1 MRERPFELY
10 VFDWDGTCMDTTPFI
25 AGAIQEAARAM
36 GLPVPPYEVAEGVI
50 GLGHADMMRIA
61 VPACPES
68 DYGRFD
74 QEYWKAYIKGE
85 ERLSGIRPG
94 MQRLLERMKAAGL
107 WSAVATG
114 KSRRGLERVMGK
126 TGTKPLFVSTA
137 TADEHASKPAP
148 DMLLALSEELCVP
161 LSRMVMV
168 GDAVHDLDMARN
180 AGVAGVAV
188 LWGAG
193 KRPELEARRP
203 LAVVSDE
210 RELAR
215 SLGLEDLL

>member
-25 AGAIQEAARAM
+25 AGAIQEAARSM
-36 GLPVPPYEVAEGVI
+36 GLPVPAYAVAEGVI
-50 GLGHADMMRIA
+50 GLGHSDMMRIA
-61 VPACPES
+61 MPSCPES

-85 ERLSGIRPG
+85 EQLAGIRPG

-126 TGTKPLFVSTA
+126 TGTKPLFVATA
-137 TADEHASKPAP
+137 TADEYASKPAP
-148 DMLLALSEELCVP
+148 DMLLALSDELCVP

-168 GDAVHDLDMARN
+168 GDAVHDLDMAKN
-180 AGVAGVAV
+180 AVVAAVAV

-193 KRPELEARRP
+193 KRAELEARRP
-203 LAVVSDE
+203 RAVVEDE

-215 SLGLEDLL
+215 ALGLEDLF